1 MSKKLIYLVCFVL
14 VPGLVVGVPNSRAV
28 KINFQ
33 SSGAEAPEVYL
44 ASMEDFETGD
54 FNTFPW
60 EHSGGTSWT
69 ITSGERHSGTYSA
82 KAGAIDHDENTTLR
96 VTLDCIAGDITFY
109 RKVSSES
116 GYDYLKFYINGVEKG
131 KWSGTEDWA
140 EVSFPVTAGTR
151 TFEWTYSKDSST
163 SDGYD
168 TAWIDDIVFPV
179 EAHVGKLNA
188 PVLHAEPDIT
198 PGVRNMISWDD
209 VRSDICEY
217 CSTDV
222 PKEIRDLAITTST
235 LIITDSGSIVDLNVN
250 LDISHLSD
258 EDLDVFLIAPDGTRV
273 KLFTDVG
280 GDGDN
285 FSGTTLDDESSSAI
299 TEASAPFTGRYRP
312 DGNLS
317 DFDGKSITGTWTLEV
332 TDDNSLI
339 SGTLNSWS
347 LIVDVGV
354 EIKYYA
360 EAAADANFANV
371 VASSG
376 WISETSYTFT
386 GLNTGQRF
394 WYRVKARPLETWV
407 QTTQP
412 EFEKDTL
419 TDAIATSDGD
429 VVLDSSGGLGRQLDV
444 IENPSFESATG
455 WSARSNN
462 LMLLFGMASYPGDI
476 WVSDGRR
483 VAGVIF
489 NDDFSYNNGDYG
501 YFKQTVDWTGVKTL
515 VFDYCSALAGSELT
529 ASVLIGDTVVWS
541 KTPRGRN
548 IDPFYDIE
556 VDVSAFS
563 GRQDLKLRVDVNR
576 SGRFTVGI
584 FWDNLRTYGPS
595 GYFPSGRIVS
605 TPISLGDDDTWDI
618 AVFNATTPAGTSL
631 TVDVLPA
638 TGSSPI
644 IGYENIPSGTDLSG
658 ISGPTIRLRANLSS
672 NNPSVTPALHDWSVT
687 YTNASCESDWSNVV
701 SSLQSQ

>member
-14 VPGLVVGVPNSRAV
+14 VLALVAGVANSRAV

-44 ASMEDFETGD
+44 GSTEDFETGD
-54 FNTFPW
+54 FNKFPW
-60 EHSGGTSWT
+60 EHSGDTTWT
-69 ITSGERHSGTYSA
+69 ITSRKRHSGTYSA
-82 KAGAIDHDENTTLR
+82 NAGAIDHDESTTLR
-96 VTLDCIAGDITFY
+96 VTLDCVAGDITFY

-116 GYDYLKFYINGVEKG
+116 GYDYLKFYIDGVENG
-131 KWSGTEDWA
+131 EWSGTEDWA

-151 TFEWTYSKDSST
+151 TFEWTYSKDSSN
-163 SDGYD
+163 SDGDD
-168 TAWIDDIVFPV
+168 TAWIDDIVFPL
-179 EAHVGKLNA
+179 EALGCPLDA

-198 PGVRNMISWDD
+198 PGVHNMISWDD
-209 VRSDICEY
+209 VRTDICEY

-222 PKEIRDLAITTST
+222 SKEIRDLATTTST
-235 LIITDSGSIVDLNVN
+235 LVITDSGSIVDLNVN
-250 LDISHLSD
+250 LDISHLLD
-258 EDLDVFLIAPDGTRV
+258 EDLDVFLIAPDDTRV
-273 KLFTDVG
+273 ELFTDVG

-285 FSGTTLDDESSSAI
+285 FSGTTLDDESSLAI
-299 TEASAPFTGRYRP
+299 TEASPPLTGRYRP
-312 DGNLS
+312 EGNLS
-317 DFDGKSITGTWTLEV
+317 DFDGKGITGTWTLEV
-332 TDDNSLI
+332 TDDSPLI

-347 LIVDVGV
+347 LIVDLGV
-354 EIKYYA
+354 DIKYYA
-360 EAAADANFANV
+360 EAAADANFADV

-386 GLNTGQRF
+386 GLNPGQTS

-412 EFEKDTL
+412 EFETDTL

-429 VVLDSSGGLGRQLDV
+429 VVLDSSGSGAQLHV
-444 IENPSFESATG
+444 IQNPSFESEGTWRA
-455 WSARSNN
+455 ASNN
-462 LMLLFGMASYPGDI
+462 FLLLLSMAIYPADL
-476 WVSDGRR
+476 WVSDGRWA
-483 VAGVIF
+483 AGILF
-489 NDDFSYNNGDYG
+489 SDDFYYFAGDYG
-501 YFKQTVDWTGVKTL
+501 YFQQTVDWTGVETL
-515 VFDYCSALAGSELT
+515 VFDYCSVFAGSELT

-541 KTPRGRN
+541 KTPRGRA

-563 GRQDLKLRVDVNR
+563 GRQDLKLKVDVSR
-576 SGRFTVGI
+576 SGSFLSGI
-584 FWDNLRTYGPS
+584 LWDNLRTYGPS
-595 GYFPSGRIVS
+595 GYVPSGRIVS

-644 IGYENIPSGTDLSG
+644 LGYENIPSGTDLSG
-658 ISGPTIRLRANLSS
+658 ISGSTIRLRANLSS
-672 NNPSVTPALHDWSVT
+672 NNPNVTPALHDWSVT
-687 YTNASCESDWSNVV
+687 YTNAYCESDWSNVE